1 MSSPRLKPERRHK
14 LPSPVE
20 TVPTKPPEQLLCAMC
35 GKRDSHDGSKQ
46 KNSKVHV
53 SPHFVDG

>member
-1 MSSPRLKPERRHK
+1 MSPSRLKPEHRHE
-14 LPSPVE
+14 LPGPVE
-20 TVPTKPPEQLLCAMC
+20 TVSTKPPEQLLCAMR